1 MCGSG
6 DGDSPVL
13 GATPEALSEPYCNSR
28 HPAMP
33 LALLAALVP
42 WVQQDV
48 SGPALCVL
56 AFLCLF
62 LACAL
67 FNRCS
72 C

>member
-1 MCGSG
+1 M
-6 DGDSPVL
+6 L
-13 GATPEALSEPYCNSR
+13 GATPEALSEPCCNSR